1 MGEFSIFHWLVVL
14 AVVLIFF
21 GGRRIPEVMKGLG
34 EGIRS
39 FKDGMSG
46 MAGGAAQTATAA
58 APAPVAS
65 PTGITAKPGKG
76 QVALSWSASAGAS
89 SYNVKRSGTSGGP
102 YALIVSTGVD
112 ELHGR
117 RIGERHLLLCSFLRR
132 PEWRKHEFRGSER
145 HACLSCKRNDSLSN

>member
-14 AVVLIFF
+14 AIVLIFF

-46 MAGGAAQTATAA
+46 SANGGAAASTAVAA
-58 APAPVAS
+58 VLAPS
-65 PTGITAKPGKG
+65 GLTSKSNKNS
-76 QVALSWSASAGAS
+76 VALSWSAAAGAA

-102 YALIVSTGVD
+102 YALIASIAATSYADEALAAGTYYYVVTSVGAAGESANSIEVSGT
-112 ELHGR
+112 
-117 RIGERHLLLCSFLRR
+117 S
-132 PEWRKHEFRGSER
+132 
-145 HACLSCKRNDSLSN
+145 A

>member
-1 MGEFSIFHWLVVL
+1 MGEFSIFHWLIVL

-46 MAGGAAQTATAA
+46 GAATATAS
-58 APAPVAS
+58 APVSVSAPS
-65 PTGITAKPGKG
+65 GITAKPGPG
-76 QVALSWSASAGAS
+76 QVALSWSASSGVS

-102 YALIVSTGVD
+102 YALIASTGSTSYAD
-112 ELHGR
+112 EGLSGGTYYYV
-117 RIGERHLLLCSFLRR
+117 ISSVGGNGESANSV
-132 PEWRKHEFRGSER
+132 EVTGSP
-145 HACLSCKRNDSLSN
+145 S

>member
-1 MGEFSIFHWLVVL
+1 MGEFSIFHWLIVL

-46 MAGGAAQTATAA
+46 GTAAPAA
-58 APAPVAS
+58 APAPATS
-65 PTGITAKPGKG
+65 APTGITAKPGSG

-89 SYNVKRSGTSGGP
+89 TYNVKRSGSSGGP
-102 YALIVSTGVD
+102 YALIVSTASTSYTDEGLASGSYYYVVSGV
-112 ELHGR
+112 GVN
-117 RIGERHLLLCSFLRR
+117 GESMNSVEVTGT
-132 PEWRKHEFRGSER
+132 PS
-145 HACLSCKRNDSLSN
+145 

>member
-46 MAGGAAQTATAA
+46 SMATSTATAPA
-58 APAPVAS
+58 ASMTAPSNV
-65 PTGITAKPGKG
+65 TAKTGKG
-76 QVALSWSASAGAS
+76 QVQLTWSAVPGAS
-89 SYNVKRSGTSGGP
+89 IYNVMRSGTSGGP
-102 YALIVSTGVD
+102 YAVIAKVSTTSYAD
-112 ELHGR
+112 EGLASATPFYYTVTSSNGM
-117 RIGERHLLLCSFLRR
+117 
-132 PEWRKHEFRGSER
+132 SESGNSIEVS
-145 HACLSCKRNDSLSN
+145 ATPA

>member
-14 AVVLIFF
+14 AIVLIFF

-46 MAGGAAQTATAA
+46 AANGGGAATATATAA
-58 APAPVAS
+58 LVAPS
-65 PTGITAKPGKG
+65 GLTAKSNKNS
-76 QVALSWSASAGAS
+76 VTLSWSAAAGAG

-102 YALIVSTGVD
+102 YALIAAIAATNYTDEGLAGGTYYYVVTSMGAAGESSNSIEVSGT
-112 ELHGR
+112 
-117 RIGERHLLLCSFLRR
+117 S
-132 PEWRKHEFRGSER
+132 
-145 HACLSCKRNDSLSN
+145 A